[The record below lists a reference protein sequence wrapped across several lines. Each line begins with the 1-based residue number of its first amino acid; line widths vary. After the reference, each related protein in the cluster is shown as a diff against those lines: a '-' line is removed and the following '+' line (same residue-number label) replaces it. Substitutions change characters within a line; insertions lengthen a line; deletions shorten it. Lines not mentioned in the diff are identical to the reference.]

1 MKISYGITVRDELE
15 EIKKLVSLLQEHKRK
30 QDEIVILFDARGNI
44 DEMSDY
50 LDSLP
55 HLVQYEEFQ
64 GHFGNW
70 KNHLNSLCTG
80 DYIVQLD
87 ADELISKELIIALPF
102 LLEANPSIDVFWVS
116 RINMVEGIT
125 EEWIKKWNW
134 RVNEKGWINF
144 PDKQN
149 RIYKN
154 TSKIR
159 WAGKVHEKLTGYTTY
174 SFLPEEEQ
182 YCLLHPKKLEKQIQQ
197 NTFYETL

>member
-80 DYIVQLD
+80 DYIIQLD